1 MEPNLQAKKYVF
13 ATIPRFD
20 ASFQASK
27 GKLRTDIL
35 ILELAG
41 SIFSVLVWIER
52 GRCTVSWGLMVSAG
66 GFCCV
71 CYVWFGV
78 QGVLM
83 AMASLPATT
92 RYLFERGKDLAAS
105 R

>member
-1 MEPNLQAKKYVF
+1 
-13 ATIPRFD
+13 
-20 ASFQASK
+20 
-27 GKLRTDIL
+27 
-35 ILELAG
+35 
-41 SIFSVLVWIER
+41 
-52 GRCTVSWGLMVSAG
+52 MVSAG